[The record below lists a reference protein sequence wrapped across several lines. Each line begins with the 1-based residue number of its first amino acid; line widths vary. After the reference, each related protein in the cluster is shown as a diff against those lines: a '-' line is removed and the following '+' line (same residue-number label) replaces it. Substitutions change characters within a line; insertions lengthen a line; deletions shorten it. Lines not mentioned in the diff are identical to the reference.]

1 MRPDV
6 PELGVQRE
14 GSWRRRHGRDLLE
27 RLGGRVSVHGFA
39 ALCRAL
45 GVCDRPPRIGKDR
58 WCCGVVV
65 LRSVSVGRQQ
75 CSLSPFVFGGYLV
88 APEEPGSCLDF
99 LFTPSLTLFP
109 ACRCCP

>member
-39 ALCRAL
+39 ALRRAL
-45 GVCDRPPRIGKDR
+45 GVRDRPSRVGK
-58 WCCGVVV
+58 
-65 LRSVSVGRQQ
+65 
-75 CSLSPFVFGGYLV
+75 
-88 APEEPGSCLDF
+88 E
-99 LFTPSLTLFP
+99 
-109 ACRCCP
+109 